1 MEKNNDLVRSIK
13 DTSFDRIELQ
23 RQKNE
28 LRKKKIELAQMK
40 EENKILFMNLDT
52 VSDPN
57 MRVFLEKEKQK
68 IMQKKHRQPKMK
80 NKEGFWILWIS
91 ISSI

>member
-1 MEKNNDLVRSIK
+1 MEKSNNLVRSIK

-57 MRVFLEKEKQK
+57 MRVFLEKEKEK
-68 IMQKKHRQPKMK
+68 IMQKRAQTTQD
-80 NKEGFWILWIS
+80 EEQGGGS
-91 ISSI
+91 EYYGS